1 MLRLFQLSENC
12 QFAKAKEEHIPDILI
27 NKCRSHNLRKK
38 LLEASGMLTLQKAQ
52 EIARSTEVAESQ
64 ARLIENDSKG
74 DSVHALED
82 KQADYSSRK
91 RGHCYRCGLEGHFA

>member
-12 QFAKAKEEHIPDILI
+12 KFGEAKEEHIRDQLI

-38 LLEASGMLTLQKAQ
+38 LLEASGTLTLQKAR
-52 EIARSTEVAESQ
+52 EIARSTGAAESH

-74 DSVHALED
+74 DSVHALEV
-82 KQADYSSRK
+82 KQADYDTRK
-91 RGHCYRCGLEGHFA
+91 RGNCYQCGLEGHFA